1 MPGRWRVC
9 VCVCARGGGRSPF
22 CNVLANSSA
31 ACLVLT
37 STTQV
42 VCSAGRGAR
51 GRDSASG
58 ALYQLMMR
66 L

>member
-37 STTQV
+37 STTQHRLF
-42 VCSAGRGAR
+42 ALPGGGRG
-51 GRDSASG
+51 G
-58 ALYQLMMR
+58 ATVPLVPSTSS
-66 L
+66 